1 MKQIRVQQLVWGTE
15 NRKFAVWLSFGPW
28 NQTVSLWWS
37 FFSMWCH
44 IEKKLQQGS
53 PSDEN
58 QEWRQRTVWLRVVP
72 SDGTVSLWFEQF
84 FLCDGYMFVHPRMV
98 EIQIQRGQ
106 SKEEMSTR
114 RALWLRV
121 VPWDGTVSLWWRS
134 VHNPRPSFTIFQL
147 ISHQVPHIC
156 YVLANGQVDWW
167 TCSNPWRSLKS
178 YIIHFIFVGCLFDW
192 LKCWF

>member
-1 MKQIRVQQLVWGTE
+1 MKKIRVQQSVWGTE

-28 NQTVSLWWS
+28 DLTVSLWWS
-37 FFSMWCH
+37 FFSMWRH
-44 IEKKLQQGS
+44 TEKKLQQCS
-53 PSDEN
+53 PSDTWYREVKAR
-58 QEWRQRTVWLRVVP
+58 RQRTVWLRVVP

-147 ISHQVPHIC
+147 ISHQVHIS
-156 YVLANGQVDWW
+156 VTSWQTDKLIGELVPILDEA
-167 TCSNPWRSLKS
+167 
-178 YIIHFIFVGCLFDW
+178 
-192 LKCWF
+192 